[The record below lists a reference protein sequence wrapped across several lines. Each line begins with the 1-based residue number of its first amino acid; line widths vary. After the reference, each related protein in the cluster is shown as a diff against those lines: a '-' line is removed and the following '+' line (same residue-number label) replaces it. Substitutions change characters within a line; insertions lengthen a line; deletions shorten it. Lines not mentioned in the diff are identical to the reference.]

1 MQQIFNVYKFWSKLI
16 IIFTL
21 LLTAILFWFSTGLKF
36 DYEFENFFP
45 KENAD
50 LTQFKDYRKKFEP
63 DNDFLLLGIENKNGI
78 FDSTFLFKL
87 GLLTDS
93 INNLPLIKS
102 VVSPTNLKNTVI
114 GALGPIQIPYLH
126 YNQPSFYKEDS
137 IRIFNN
143 AELVGTV
150 FSKNSKS
157 ISLFIRTIDEPSKVK
172 SDSIVNM
179 LETMVNSFGFD
190 AYHLSGKV
198 KLQKV
203 YIEKM
208 QSDLLIFAS
217 ASFLLVMLI
226 LAFTFRTLSG
236 VLIPLVI
243 IILSV
248 IWIFGFMGLTGKPI
262 DLMITLLPTIMFVVG
277 MSDVIHIFSKYIE
290 EIRNGSEKIQA
301 LKITLKEIGMA
312 TFLTSLTTAIGFLTL
327 ITAKIIPVQEFG
339 LYMAVGVGFAYVLA
353 FTFFP
358 ALLLL
363 LPIPKISKNINL
375 KERWNAFLAFLFSW
389 ILKNTKT
396 IAWISISFLVLSLFG
411 ASKVKINNFLLED
424 LSENH
429 DLKKDF
435 RFFEANFSGVRP
447 FELLIE
453 IRDKNSYILDKA
465 VIKDL
470 EKLDLYLKTQ
480 YQAGFL
486 MSPLTLVKSLNKAHH
501 GGSQE
506 NFKIPE
512 SEEEYDNIIQKIRS
526 QKKQK
531 FFKSLIALDEK
542 SARFSGK
549 MSDLGSY
556 RLNSMND
563 SLMQFIQNNLDT
575 KKVSFKLT
583 GSSHL
588 IDQNNKYLA
597 FNMLQGLLISIIV
610 IAMIVGLQYKSLRMI
625 IIALIPNILPLI
637 IILGIMGFSGIDLK
651 ISTSIT
657 FTIAFGIAV
666 DDTIHFISK
675 LKLELN
681 QGKTTL
687 YAVKRSFMTTGK
699 AIILTSLI
707 LCGGFITLIGSDFTS
722 TFYVGLLISLTLFFA
737 LLADLFLLP
746 VLIIWFYRK

>member
-1 MQQIFNVYKFWSKLI
+1 MYKFWSKLI
-16 IIFTL
+16 ILVTL
-21 LLTAILFWFSTGLKF
+21 LLTAFLFWFSTELKF

-50 LTQFKDYRKKFEP
+50 LTQFKEYRKKFEP
-63 DNDFLLLGIENKNGI
+63 DNDFLLLGIVNKSGI
-78 FDSTFLFKL
+78 FDSTFLVKIS
-87 GLLTDS
+87 LLTDS

-102 VVSPTNLKNTVI
+102 VVSPTNIKNTVI
-114 GALGPIQIPYLH
+114 GGLGPIQIPYLH
-126 YNQPSFYKEDS
+126 YNNPDFYIEDS
-137 IRIFNN
+137 TTIFNN
-143 AELVGTV
+143 SELVGSV

-157 ISLFIRTIDEPSKVK
+157 ISLFIRTIDEPSKIK

-179 LETMVNSFGFD
+179 IEAVVNSFGFD
-190 AYHLSGKV
+190 EHHLSGKV

-217 ASFLLVMLI
+217 ASFLLVMVI
-226 LAFTFRTLSG
+226 LAFTFRTISG
-236 VLIPLVI
+236 VLIPLLI

-248 IWIFGFMGLTGKPI
+248 VWIFGFMGLTGKPI

-290 EIRNGSEKIQA
+290 EIRNGREKIQA
-301 LKITLKEIGMA
+301 LKITMKEIGLA

-339 LYMAVGVGFAYVLA
+339 IYMAIGVGFAYVLA

-375 KERWNAFLAFLFSW
+375 KERWNTFLAFLFSW
-389 ILKNTKT
+389 ILKNTNT
-396 IAWISISFLVLSLFG
+396 IGLISVSLLVLSLFG
-411 ASKVKINNFLLED
+411 ACKVKINNFLLED
-424 LSENH
+424 LSESH
-429 DLKKDF
+429 AVKQDF
-435 RFFEANFSGVRP
+435 RFFETNFSGVRP
-447 FELLIE
+447 FEMLIE
-453 IRDKNSYILDKA
+453 IKDKNSSILDKA

-470 EKLDLYLKTQ
+470 EKLDLYLKTH

-486 MSPLTLVKSLNKAHH
+486 ISPLTLIKSFNKAYS

-512 SEEEYDNIIQKIRS
+512 SEQNYDFIIEKIKL

-531 FFKSLIALDEK
+531 FFKSIIALDEK

-549 MSDLGSY
+549 MSDIGSY

-563 SLMQFIQNNLDT
+563 SLMQFIETNLDSQ
-575 KKVSFKLT
+575 KLSFKIT
-583 GSSHL
+583 GSAHL

-597 FNMLQGLLISIIV
+597 YNMLQGLLLSILV
-610 IAMIVGLQYKSLRMI
+610 IAMIVGLQYRSFRMI

-681 QGKTTL
+681 QGKTML

-746 VLIIWFYRK
+746 VLIIWFYKK